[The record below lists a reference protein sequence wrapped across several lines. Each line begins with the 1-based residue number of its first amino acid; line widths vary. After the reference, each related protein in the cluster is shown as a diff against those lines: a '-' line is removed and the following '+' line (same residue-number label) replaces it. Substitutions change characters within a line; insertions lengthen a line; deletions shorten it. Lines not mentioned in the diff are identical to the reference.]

1 MKFRISAVSLSY
13 VVLVLLFPNKSAA
26 VPSYSRQTGLSCA
39 SCHYA
44 PPELNA
50 FGRKFKLEGYTFATK
65 PEVSEDK
72 KDHNSSLHLLESFP
86 LSVLFDT
93 SFTSTKSPQ
102 PATQNGN
109 FEFPQAASLFLAG
122 SCGSHVGS
130 FVQVTYDSQAD
141 HFTWDNTDIRYANN
155 SGHLFGKSLTY
166 GATLNNNP
174 TVEDLWNSTPAWGF
188 PFGSSNSAPSPER
201 SGYRKR
207 FAGAGCRGFRRI
219 HDVERSFVPGGYALS
234 LRTHWRIAAESRNRI
249 RIQRSRHRS
258 LLAPRVAELHCEQQL

>member
-122 SCGSHVGS
+122 SWGSHVGS
-130 FVQVTYDSQAD
+130 FVQVTYDS
-141 HFTWDNTDIRYANN
+141 R
-155 SGHLFGKSLTY
+155 SEERRVGK
-166 GATLNNNP
+166 
-174 TVEDLWNSTPAWGF
+174 E
-188 PFGSSNSAPSPER
+188 
-201 SGYRKR
+201 
-207 FAGAGCRGFRRI
+207 C
-219 HDVERSFVPGGYALS
+219 
-234 LRTHWRIAAESRNRI
+234 
-249 RIQRSRHRS
+249 RSRWSPYH
-258 LLAPRVAELHCEQQL
+258 